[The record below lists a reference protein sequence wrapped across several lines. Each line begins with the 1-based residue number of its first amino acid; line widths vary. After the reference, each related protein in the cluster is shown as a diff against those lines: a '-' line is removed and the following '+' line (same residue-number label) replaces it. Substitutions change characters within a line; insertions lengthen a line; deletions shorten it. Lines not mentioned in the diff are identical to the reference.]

1 MDLLSKPR
9 SIKAE
14 FEAEVTAALMIRCNA
29 LIPINMAVRLCGIS
43 RKEILCRIEMGLF
56 PKPAPLPRL
65 RSKSE
70 KLAFYVKDLH
80 EWIKNPRTYT
90 ARGTEP

>member
-9 SIKAE
+9 SIKRD
-14 FEAEVTAALMIRCNA
+14 FEAEVAAALMIKCNA
-29 LIPINMAVRLCGIS
+29 LIPISMAVRLCGIS
-43 RKEILCRIEMGLF
+43 RKEILRRIEMGLF

-65 RSKSE
+65 REKSE
-70 KLAFYVKDLH
+70 RLAFYVKDLH

-90 ARGTEP
+90 PRGSEI